1 MIRGRRPTCGTAATG
16 EILRFHGQSRLSS
29 SHGMTL
35 QKYGS
40 PLVFNVFFEQGYCL
54 GGACRWVRSSRD
66 GCLYDVPGPVGATIY
81 LNSMP
86 PLFQGWRERV
96 HIGQRLRLHE

>member
-1 MIRGRRPTCGTAATG
+1 MIQGRWPTCGTAATG
-16 EILRFHGQSRLSS
+16 EILRFDGWSCLSS

-35 QKYGS
+35 QKSSS
-40 PLVFNVFFEQGYCL
+40 PLVFNVFFKQGYCL

-66 GCLYDVPGPVGATIY
+66 GCLYDVPGPVGAAIH

-86 PLFQGWRERV
+86 PLFQGRRERV
-96 HIGQRLRLHE
+96 HVGQRLRLHE

>member
-1 MIRGRRPTCGTAATG
+1 MIRGRRPTCETAATD
-16 EILRFHGQSRLSS
+16 EILRFNGQSRLSS

-35 QKYGS
+35 QKPS
-40 PLVFNVFFEQGYCL
+40 LPLVFNVFFEKGYFL
-54 GGACRWVRSSRD
+54 GGACRWVRSSRV
-66 GCLYDVPGPVGATIY
+66 GCLYDVPGPVRAAIH

-86 PLFQGWRERV
+86 PLFQGWHERV